1 MVFEQTAIEN
11 NLEKVNLEI
20 SANDILL
27 VNYIKELMSLLE
39 DKEELIHI
47 IADKILDFTG
57 DRLDKINLAIRTI
70 QDTMEDNPENLDI
83 KEGIIGILILDLE
96 DM

>member
-11 NLEKVNLEI
+11 NLEKVNLDI